1 MKKLTWI
8 LAAFLLA
15 ACNNDPREKM
25 APTGNFGQPFKEDS
39 VLTVNEVL
47 TRLTT
52 EPEFNVTV
60 TGLIKEYCKG
70 EGCWLTLENQGG
82 EPLFVEVENKL
93 FVLPHH
99 IEGKVATVKGRAS
112 KTTNDAGKTEP
123 MITASGITIK

>member
-8 LAAFLLA
+8 LSAFLFV
-15 ACNNDPREKM
+15 ACNTDPREKLP
-25 APTGNFGQPFKEDS
+25 ATGSFGQPVKTDT

-52 EPEFNVTV
+52 EPEFPVSA

-82 EPLFVEVENKL
+82 EPLFVEVENKV

-99 IEGKVATVKGRAS
+99 ITGKVATVTGTAS
-112 KTTNDAGKTEP
+112 KTTNDAGKTEAK
-123 MITASGITIK
+123 ISATGIEIK